1 DGILDLAVTN
11 AWSNDVSVLLG
22 NGDGTFQAP
31 RSFAVGSSPLS
42 AAVADINGDGR
53 LDLAVANYGNPSVGD
68 LGNVVVLL
76 GNGDGTFQPA
86 LPFTVGTNPESVV
99 VGDFNRDG
107 KLDLA
112 VANFHSNSV
121 SVLINTSG
129 PPAPAYTLSASPS
142 SVTVTQGST
151 GTSTITVSPL
161 NGFTGSVNLSTSI
174 LPSGVT
180 VAFNPNPTTTT
191 STLTLAASST
201 ATTGTVTLTITGISG
216 SLTRK
221 TTLSHTSPAAPDYT
235 RSASPRR
242 ASPTRRTSDLST
254 ITVSPQNGFTG
265 SVNLSTSSLPSG
277 VTASFS
283 PNPTT
288 TTSTLTLAASPTAT
302 TGTVTVTITGNAS
315 GLTRTTTL
323 TLRVTSVGVSRPVL
337 RWQYGGCLSGPYC
350 QTGWYSSPAVADL

>member
-1 DGILDLAVTN
+1 NAALPMYLVVANDG
-11 AWSNDVSVLLG
+11 SNNVAVLLG

-129 PPAPAYTLSASPS
+129 APAPTYTLSASPS

-151 GTSTITVSPL
+151 GSSTITVSPL
-161 NGFTGSVNLSTSI
+161 NGFT
-174 LPSGVT
+174 
-180 VAFNPNPTTTT
+180 
-191 STLTLAASST
+191 SS
-201 ATTGTVTLTITGISG
+201 VTL
-216 SLTRK
+216 
-221 TTLSHTSPAAPDYT
+221 
-235 RSASPRR
+235 SAS
-242 ASPTRRTSDLST
+242 
-254 ITVSPQNGFTG
+254 G
-265 SVNLSTSSLPSG
+265 LPSG
-277 VTASFS
+277 VTAAFS

-288 TTSTLTLAASPTAT
+288 TDRKSVVEGKSTAPARTLTT
-302 TGTVTVTITGNAS
+302 T
-315 GLTRTTTL
+315 
-323 TLRVTSVGVSRPVL
+323 
-337 RWQYGGCLSGPYC
+337 
-350 QTGWYSSPAVADL
+350 

>member
-1 DGILDLAVTN
+1 
-11 AWSNDVSVLLG
+11 
-22 NGDGTFQAP
+22 TFQAP

-107 KLDLA
+107 KLDRTAATLPPHS
-112 VANFHSNSV
+112 VALRLTASAQ
-121 SVLINTSG
+121 
-129 PPAPAYTLSASPS
+129 PAPTYTLSASPS

-180 VAFNPNPTTTT
+180 VAFNPN
-191 STLTLAASST
+191 
-201 ATTGTVTLTITGISG
+201 
-216 SLTRK
+216 
-221 TTLSHTSPAAPDYT
+221 
-235 RSASPRR
+235 
-242 ASPTRRTSDLST
+242 
-254 ITVSPQNGFTG
+254 
-265 SVNLSTSSLPSG
+265 
-277 VTASFS
+277 
-283 PNPTT
+283 
-288 TTSTLTLAASPTAT
+288 
-302 TGTVTVTITGNAS
+302 
-315 GLTRTTTL
+315 
-323 TLRVTSVGVSRPVL
+323 
-337 RWQYGGCLSGPYC
+337 
-350 QTGWYSSPAVADL
+350 